1 MPEKM
6 PDNTMV
12 SSARQ
17 SYKGFKRNLERKDNT
32 TGDGNVT
39 STVVS
44 CRNTMR
50 PPAAGIDTTSGRPV
64 KESKTTEET
73 SAGATTAK
81 PVKSLHAL
89 RKVLRMHN
97 EKYLVPVASTSGT
110 AEVGQKVA
118 LPGGPGI
125 PVSRGA
131 NSANEETTLPRV
143 GGAKITVPAQRR
155 RVLDLKD
162 GGASLVKT
170 ESGYKLIYSLNHA
183 FGNEPTPGTSKD
195 DESQR
200 SDTLATSTQ
209 REQKKASK
217 SVGTTKKM
225 NGESSAPATGKKS
238 KRSTDSLLV
247 ENQKKSPKRKAC
259 TCVMCLPDSG
269 KRQKVS
275 NTDQDNDSE
284 SSNLPNKSTVNQTG
298 KAPLDFVSI
307 VRFVSNAV
315 TDK

>member
-1 MPEKM
+1 M
-6 PDNTMV
+6 
-12 SSARQ
+12 S
-17 SYKGFKRNLERKDNT
+17 
-32 TGDGNVT
+32 
-39 STVVS
+39 
-44 CRNTMR
+44 
-50 PPAAGIDTTSGRPV
+50 PPAAGIATTSGRPV
-64 KESKTTEET
+64 KEVKTTQEKR
-73 SAGATTAK
+73 ADAATAK

-110 AEVGQKVA
+110 ADVGQKVA

-125 PVSRGA
+125 AVSRGS
-131 NSANEETTLPRV
+131 NSANEETTLPRMDGV
-143 GGAKITVPAQRR
+143 KITVPAQVHVNGATQKS
-155 RVLDLKD
+155 RVLNLKD

-200 SDTLATSTQ
+200 SDTSAKSTQ

-217 SVGTTKKM
+217 CVGTTKKM
-225 NGESSAPATGKKS
+225 NRESSAPATGKKS